1 MNIFVSSA
9 ALKNHS
15 ISKVSSKFKNAGI
28 ENIEFSGGVYE
39 GNILKK
45 LKKVKKQQNILIH
58 NYFPRPKKDFV
69 LNLASENKIIFRK
82 TESFIKKSILFCS
95 RLKIKYYSFHAGFLI
110 DPKIK
115 MLGKKIKKVKLQNRK
130 KTLNKFIKRVN
141 VLAKFAKKKN
151 VHLLIEN
158 NVLSRKNY
166 LEFKSN
172 PLLMTSHS
180 EMIKIMKS
188 TPKNVNLLIDM
199 GHLKV
204 SAKTLKFNKEETLK
218 KVNKWIKGYHLSE
231 NNGLEDSNKIF
242 NSKSWFFKNL
252 KRNIDYISVEIY
264 IKNLKSIKS
273 QVNLVR
279 KKLSYV

>member
-45 LKKVKKQQNILIH
+45 LNKVKKQQNILIH

-82 TESFIKKSILFCS
+82 TESFIKKSILLCS

-115 MLGKKIKKVKLQNRK
+115 MLGKKIKKIKLREQK
-130 KTLNKFIKRVN
+130 
-141 VLAKFAKKKN
+141 
-151 VHLLIEN
+151 EN
-158 NVLSRKNY
+158 S
-166 LEFKSN
+166 
-172 PLLMTSHS
+172 
-180 EMIKIMKS
+180 
-188 TPKNVNLLIDM
+188 
-199 GHLKV
+199 
-204 SAKTLKFNKEETLK
+204 
-218 KVNKWIKGYHLSE
+218 
-231 NNGLEDSNKIF
+231 
-242 NSKSWFFKNL
+242 
-252 KRNIDYISVEIY
+252 
-264 IKNLKSIKS
+264 
-273 QVNLVR
+273 
-279 KKLSYV
+279 